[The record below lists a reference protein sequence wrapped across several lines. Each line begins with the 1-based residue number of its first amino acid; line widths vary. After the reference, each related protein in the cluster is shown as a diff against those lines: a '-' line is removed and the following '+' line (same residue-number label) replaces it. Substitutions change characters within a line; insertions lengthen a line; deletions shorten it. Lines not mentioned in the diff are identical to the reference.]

1 LEDFDSRVERLRADD
16 VGVVVRRVRVAADC
30 LSTYAGATAQR
41 TFVASNGLDSNPCT
55 IPAPCRSFTTALTQT
70 TTGGEII
77 VKDSA
82 GYGPVVITKPISIVV
97 PPGIYA
103 AITVSARTGIVV
115 DPGTGD
121 VTLRGLTLAAL
132 GGDTGIDFKTGDVLR
147 IEDVSITGFTG
158 YGVSVRRTSGATV
171 IMRNVTSRKNLM
183 GIGIGTTTGVIT
195 ATVDHSQFD
204 GNTNTGAY
212 FYDNVL
218 AFVRDSTMT
227 GNVYGLTNQPTIVTA
242 SRVTCTNC
250 TMSANSGAGVLS
262 GGLACLGSLARTTV
276 INSVV
281 SGNQVGIWAR
291 YCVLVYAANNT
302 INENAIGLQSEGFG
316 GDVHSYQDNRLFN
329 NATAGTFGF
338 LLGGQ

>member
-1 LEDFDSRVERLRADD
+1 MLRTIAGHTAMLLL
-16 VGVVVRRVRVAADC
+16 VC
-30 LSTYAGATAQR
+30 LSTHAFATAQR
-41 TFVASNGLDSNPCT
+41 TFVASTGLDSNPCS

-82 GYGPVVITKPISIVV
+82 GYGPVVITKPVSIVV

-103 AITVSARTGIVV
+103 AITVSAGTGIVV

-121 VTLRGLTLAAL
+121 VLLRGLTLTAL

-147 IEDVSITGFTG
+147 VEDVSITGFSSFG
-158 YGVSVRRTSGATV
+158 ISAQRTSSASV
-171 IMRNVTSRKNLM
+171 IMRNVTSRKNLL
-183 GIGIGTTTGVIT
+183 GTSFGTTTGTIT
-195 ATVDHSQFD
+195 VTINNSHFD

-212 FYDNVL
+212 FHNNVL

-227 GNVYGLTNQPTIVTA
+227 GNVYGLTNQPTTA
-242 SRVTCTNC
+242 TTSRVTCTNC
-250 TMSANSGAGVLS
+250 TMTANSGAGVLS
-262 GGLACLGSLARTTV
+262 GGLACTGSLAKTSV

-281 SGNQVGIWAR
+281 SGNQIGILAR
-291 YCVLVYAANNT
+291 FCGPVYAANTT
-302 INENAIGLQSEGFG
+302 INENVVGLQNEGFG
-316 GDVHSYQDNRLFN
+316 GDVYSYQDNRLFN
-329 NATAGTFGF
+329 NGFAGAFGP

>member
-1 LEDFDSRVERLRADD
+1 MHRNFAGRTAVLLF
-16 VGVVVRRVRVAADC
+16 AAC

-82 GYGPVVITKPISIVV
+82 GYGPVVLTKAVSIIS

-103 AITVSARTGIVV
+103 AITVSAGTGIVV

-121 VTLRGLTLAAL
+121 VTLRGLTLTSL

-147 IEDVSITGFTG
+147 VEDVSIIGFATFG
-158 YGVSVRRTSGATV
+158 ISAQRTSSASV
-171 IMRNVTSRKNLM
+171 IMRNVTSRKNLL
-183 GIGIGTTTGVIT
+183 GTSFGTTTGTIT
-195 ATVDHSQFD
+195 VTINNSQFD
-204 GNTNTGAY
+204 GNTNTGLY
-212 FYDNVL
+212 FHNNVL

-227 GNVYGLTNQPTIVTA
+227 GNVFGLTNQPTAATA

-250 TMSANSGAGVLS
+250 TMTANSSAGVLS
-262 GGLACLGSLARTTV
+262 GGLACSGSLARTTV
-276 INSVV
+276 IGSVV
-281 SGNQVGIWAR
+281 SGNQIGIWAR
-291 YCVLVYAANNT
+291 YCGPVYAANNT

-316 GDVHSYQDNRLFN
+316 GDVYSYQDNRLFN
-329 NATAGTFGF
+329 NGASGIFGP